1 MSASRAG
8 FVPPPSAPTGLAP
21 EELSRYSR
29 HLLLPEFGEEGQR
42 RLKASTVA
50 IVGMGGL
57 GAPAAIYLAAVGVGT
72 LRLIDPDRVDASNLQ
87 RQVLYGDRDVGR
99 GKVEVARERLAA
111 LNPHVVLEGHAVALT
126 SANALELLSGAD
138 VVLDGT
144 DNFPTRYL
152 VNDACV
158 MLGVPNVHGSV
169 LRFEGRVSVFATA
182 DGPCYRCLFPSPP
195 PPDSAPDCA
204 EAGVLGVMPGQIGLL
219 QATEAIKV
227 LTGLGEPLVG
237 RLLLVD
243 ALRMGFR
250 TITIRRDPACPACG
264 TRTLRE
270 LIDYEEFCGVR
281 RAVDDGPARL
291 SPDEVARRLR
301 AADPPQLVDVREPW
315 EWNLTR
321 LAGATLIPLG
331 RLDELLGTLDRS
343 RETVVYC
350 HHGGRS
356 LRAAQRLM
364 AAGFTRVANLEGG
377 IDRWSVEVDPTLPR
391 Y

>member
-1 MSASRAG
+1 MPPASAS
-8 FVPPPSAPTGLAP
+8 TGLAP
-21 EELSRYSR
+21 AELSRYSR
-29 HLLLPEFGEEGQR
+29 HLLLPEFGEAGQR

-57 GAPAAIYLAAVGVGT
+57 GAPAAIYLAAAGVGT

-111 LNPHVVLEGHAVALT
+111 LNPHVALEAHAVAL
-126 SANALELLSGAD
+126 SSGNALELLGGAD

-169 LRFEGRVSVFATA
+169 LRFEGRVSVFATTE
-182 DGPCYRCLFPSPP
+182 GPCYRCLFPSPP
-195 PPDSAPDCA
+195 PPDSVPDCA
-204 EAGVLGVMPGQIGLL
+204 QAGVLGVMPGQIGLL

-250 TITIRRDPACPACG
+250 TIAIRRDPACPACG

-270 LIDYEEFCGVR
+270 LIDYEEFCGVK
-281 RAVDDGPARL
+281 RAADDGPARL
-291 SPDEVARRLR
+291 SPDEVAQRLR

-331 RLDELLGTLDRS
+331 RLDEMLETLDRS

-364 AAGFTRVANLEGG
+364 AAGFARVANLEGG